1 MVAVTSTWDVEP
13 YVMSAYA
20 ATKTS
25 TTMAQYTNSAFI
37 LNDGL
42 TRVLSVHVGAGRAER
57 SAEGDDGC
65 GRGAEQPL
73 WKSLFRAWS
82 ERVRSAPLVAPAM
95 VAVSLSLR

>member
-1 MVAVTSTWDVEP
+1 MVAMTSTWDVEP

-25 TTMAQYTNSAFI
+25 TTRAQYTSSAFI

-42 TRVLSVHVGAGRAER
+42 TRVLSVHVGREER
-57 SAEGDDGC
+57 SAEGDEGC

-82 ERVRSAPLVAPAM
+82 ERVRRAPLVAPAM